1 MYLFLTHAAHQW
13 TRHLTRRPED
23 WLFQSLW
30 CLMIWLNSERLF
42 MFLLSFGQGSKLV
55 SSGGWTSALGS
66 IAVLSSNCV
75 VHVLLSYRKLQV
87 SGSVPVDLDLLVLFK
102 CFLAFFYYL
111 IYFWGLWYLWQ
122 SQSDDCCE
130 ISLDQ
135 RFQTWVDLFVSD
147 CMFRRFKKT
156 KQNNNNCC
164 AQKRLTGCCVFVL
177 PISAGS

>member
-30 CLMIWLNSERLF
+30 CLMVWLNSERLF

-66 IAVLSSNCV
+66 IAVLPGNCV

-87 SGSVPVDLDLLVLFK
+87 SGSVPVDLNLLVLFK
-102 CFLAFFYYL
+102 CFLAFLLSYL
-111 IYFWGLWYLWQ
+111 FLRSL
-122 SQSDDCCE
+122 
-130 ISLDQ
+130 ISLTKPKW
-135 RFQTWVDLFVSD
+135 RLLWDLFGPEVPDVSWPVR
-147 CMFRRFKKT
+147 FRLYVS
-156 KQNNNNCC
+156 Q
-164 AQKRLTGCCVFVL
+164 
-177 PISAGS
+177 I